1 MAGRRST
8 FLTVP
13 SDKAA
18 YRVLLLTL
26 RLEREA
32 GNTKEEE
39 VLLDFVTVTVLAAR
53 VTPVTETGIA
63 LLT

>member
-1 MAGRRST
+1 MAGARST
-8 FLTVP
+8 FRITL
-13 SDKAA
+13 SDIVA

-26 RLEREA
+26 RLERVA
-32 GNTKEEE
+32 GKTKEEE

-53 VTPVTETGIA
+53 ETPVTDTGIA